1 MPKQGGILNQEANI
15 YCQLG
20 GLELNRTIQNVLQVS
35 SMTKSLVQYT
45 RT

>member
-15 YCQLG
+15 YRQLG

-35 SMTKSLVQYT
+35 SKTKSLVQYT